1 MLEKRSLDKQK
12 IANIDHLE
20 KRDWELW
27 TMAILMILVLTLYV
41 LISHIW
47 EMSDSPRE
55 WSREL
60 MSVKTYLTGSTF
72 LILLFCLYVSAK
84 NLELR
89 RLRKQLFIQKAELD
103 EVASTLEEVTA
114 FYQISSVI
122 ITKQNLA
129 TILESIVRE
138 SLHCLKAN
146 RSTIYSMDEGNGVL
160 KMKIS
165 HASNPLDERVNLSD
179 EKEIARKA
187 IMQNRPYLLG
197 QPEDFVNFF
206 NYAAQEKK
214 INSLMS
220 IPILLNDKP
229 AAVLSVVRIN
239 GESRFNKENMKVLSV
254 FSNYASIAI
263 ENSNLMEE
271 VRRKISYRK
280 KYEKYYTNILDLLQ
294 DISEE
299 ERGEVEEH
307 VKSLLCKQKN
317 QAKERITL
325 IGELNAER
333 RQDERLEEI
342 LQVEFEDS
350 PIGQTVNIS
359 RGGAFI
365 RTPNPLDLEEEFLL
379 KLHIP
384 DGQEPME
391 ALCKVVWTNKYGKES
406 EELPRGMGV
415 KFLGLQDELKRRIE
429 EFIKIQKSRKLLQE
443 NETTPLP

>member
-12 IANIDHLE
+12 IANIDQLE

-27 TMAILMILVLTLYV
+27 TMAILMILVLTLYI

-47 EMSDSPRE
+47 EMSDFPRE

-60 MSVKTYLTGSTF
+60 TSVKTYLTGSTF
-72 LILLFCLYVSAK
+72 LILLFCLYVSSK

-103 EVASTLEEVTA
+103 EVTSTLEEVTA

-146 RSTIYSMDEGNGVL
+146 RSTIYSMDEGSGVL

-206 NYAAQEKK
+206 NYAAQEEK

-239 GESRFNKENMKVLSV
+239 GESRFNEENMKVLSV
-254 FSNYASIAI
+254 FSNYASIAM

-307 VKSLLCKQKN
+307 VKSLLRKQKN

-325 IGELNAER
+325 ICELNAEH
-333 RQDERLEEI
+333 RQDERLGET

-350 PIGQTVNIS
+350 PFGQTVNIS
-359 RGGAFI
+359 GGGVFI

-415 KFLGLQDELKRRIE
+415 KFLRLQDELKRRIE

>member
-1 MLEKRSLDKQK
+1 
-12 IANIDHLE
+12 
-20 KRDWELW
+20 
-27 TMAILMILVLTLYV
+27 
-41 LISHIW
+41 
-47 EMSDSPRE
+47 
-55 WSREL
+55 
-60 MSVKTYLTGSTF
+60 
-72 LILLFCLYVSAK
+72 
-84 NLELR
+84 
-89 RLRKQLFIQKAELD
+89 
-103 EVASTLEEVTA
+103 
-114 FYQISSVI
+114 
-122 ITKQNLA
+122 
-129 TILESIVRE
+129 
-138 SLHCLKAN
+138 
-146 RSTIYSMDEGNGVL
+146 
-160 KMKIS
+160 
-165 HASNPLDERVNLSD
+165 
-179 EKEIARKA
+179 
-187 IMQNRPYLLG
+187 
-197 QPEDFVNFF
+197 
-206 NYAAQEKK
+206 
-214 INSLMS
+214 MS

-239 GESRFNKENMKVLSV
+239 GESRFNEENMKVLSV
-254 FSNYASIAI
+254 FSNYASIAM

-333 RQDERLEEI
+333 RQDERLEDI

-415 KFLGLQDELKRRIE
+415 KFLRLQDELKRRIE

-443 NETTPLP
+443 NETTTLP

>member
-27 TMAILMILVLTLYV
+27 TMAILMILVLTLYI

-60 MSVKTYLTGSTF
+60 ISVKTYLIGLTF

-146 RSTIYSMDEGNGVL
+146 RSTIYSMDEGSGVL

-206 NYAAQEKK
+206 NYAAQEEK

-220 IPILLNDKP
+220 IPIRLNDKP

-239 GESRFNKENMKVLSV
+239 GESRFNEENMKVLSV
-254 FSNYASIAI
+254 FSNYASIAM

-307 VKSLLCKQKN
+307 VKSLLCKQNN

-350 PIGQTVNIS
+350 PFGQPVNIS
-359 RGGAFI
+359 GGGVFI

-415 KFLGLQDELKRRIE
+415 KFLRLQDELKRRIE

-443 NETTPLP
+443 NETTPLS